1 MKTLKRSPRFIVA
14 LFFFFALLFAAY
26 GRTAAFGA
34 SGLATPLVNGEF
46 VGHVGTLVDF
56 GLSTD
61 GQNVIAYL
69 CDGTNVQQTLAEWFK
84 GPVSN
89 NGIDITN
96 AHGLHLVA
104 SLTPQAAAVT
114 ITLTDGSSLSFSAPS
129 IPDPGSEFGLYRSQQ
144 TVKGVQYV
152 GGWIDIPPQP
162 ASADAGHQTFLIS
175 ALLPFPVCCIPNGFI
190 RGAIINEQT
199 GALLPSPSF
208 AAFSDPMS
216 LEVPNLGTFTLH
228 LCRQAQC

>member
-1 MKTLKRSPRFIVA
+1 MKTPKSGFRLIVA
-14 LFFFFALLFAAY
+14 LCFVFSLFLAADD
-26 GRTAAFGA
+26 RAAA
-34 SGLATPLVNGEF
+34 SGTPALVNGEF

-61 GQNVIAYL
+61 GQNVITYL

-96 AHGLHLVA
+96 AHGLRLVA
-104 SLTPQAAAVT
+104 TLAPQAATVT
-114 ITLTDGSSLSFSAPS
+114 ITLTDGSALTFDAPS

-175 ALLPFPVCCIPNGFI
+175 ALLPFPVCCVPNGFI

-199 GALLPSPSF
+199 GALLPSPPF
-208 AAFSDPMS
+208 AAFSNPMS
-216 LEVPNLGTFTLH
+216 LEVPNLGTFALR